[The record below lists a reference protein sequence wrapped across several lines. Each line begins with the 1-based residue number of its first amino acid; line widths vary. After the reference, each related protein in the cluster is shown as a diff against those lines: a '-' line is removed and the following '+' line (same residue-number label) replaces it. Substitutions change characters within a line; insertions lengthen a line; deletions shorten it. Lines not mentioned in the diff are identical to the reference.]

1 MNKIKNIEFLR
12 IIGCIAIILLHLFNK
27 AHLHGLFSDI
37 EIYNKFFNMTS
48 NGQKAVDLFFI
59 ISGFFFALKFNP
71 VQSIWEFLKHKL
83 VRLYPVLIFCLIM
96 YFLISLTG
104 AVKFTFYDNILNLL
118 CLNGTLL
125 VLKVGN
131 LGAFWYVS
139 AMLWTFVLFSYLLK
153 NYEKKN
159 VNLFIALL
167 VFFSYGFIIHAKG
180 GAINSHEQTFYNIF
194 NIGMIRAFGG
204 IGVGYFIAQWYE
216 KNADKI
222 KKLTLPLYQKI
233 AFTTLEFVCIFF
245 IINNLMLHKIHYKN
259 HIIFIITFATTLM
272 LFLAKQGFI
281 SKLLN
286 IDYWHGLAQYTYSLY
301 MTHMIIFDTL
311 KGSFWKYHP
320 EIVYAHPILNV
331 FFTLT
336 IVVLFGTFTYHF
348 IEKPAT
354 SFLSQKSKSHMVVRE
369 RESNPSNGL

>member
-27 AHLHGLFSDI
+27 TQLHGLFSDI
-37 EIYNKFFNMTS
+37 EIYNKFFNMTN

-71 VQSIWEFLKHKL
+71 VQSIWEFLKHKFI
-83 VRLYPVLIFCLIM
+83 RLYPVLRFGLVT

-118 CLNGTLL
+118 CLNGTFL
-125 VLKVGN
+125 VLKHGN

-139 AMLWTFVLFSYLLK
+139 SMLWTFVLFSYLLK

-159 VNLFIALL
+159 VDLFIALL

-180 GAINSHEQTFYNIF
+180 GAINSNTQTFYNIF
-194 NIGMIRAFGG
+194 NVGMMRAFGG
-204 IGVGYFIAQWYE
+204 IGVGYFIAQWY
-216 KNADKI
+216 KTNAEKI
-222 KKLTLPLYQKI
+222 KTLILPLYQKI
-233 AFTTLEFVCIFF
+233 LITALEFVCIYF
-245 IINNLMLHKIHYKN
+245 IINNLMLHKINYKN
-259 HIIFIITFATTLM
+259 HIIYIVVFALVLM

-286 IDYWHGLAQYTYSLY
+286 IDYWQKISKYTYSLY
-301 MTHMIIFDTL
+301 MTHQIIFWTL
-311 KGSFWKYHP
+311 KGSLWKYHP

-336 IVVLFGTFTYHF
+336 IVVLFGIFTYHF

-354 SFLSQKSKSHMVVRE
+354 SFLSQKAKTCMVV